1 MKDWTGNAQ
10 AVHAINLRN
19 HDAQEH
25 DYYATDPRAWSCC
38 WKTKLLT
45 AVYGNPRAAKGI

>member
-25 DYYATDPRAWSCC
+25 DYYATDPSR
-38 WKTKLLT
+38 
-45 AVYGNPRAAKGI
+45 GAAAGKRNF